1 MAWGL
6 KYFGEFNEPGGELVR
21 VEISSLDYSGPTKE
35 LDFAEDPVVIERPNR
50 ELFEPI
56 LSTICNLRIWSN
68 VNFEYEDLFLSAPRD
83 NMVVVKRENAVI
95 FRGYVEPGLYEEE
108 FIAPPYIISLK
119 ATDGLKSLENYKS
132 AYFGLFMKSNLYDI
146 MKRCLSEA
154 FDLPINIC
162 CSIFSRDHDSTAGK
176 TLFEQSL
183 IDHEGLVENKDG
195 VVAILSALEILTNI
209 LNGFGCRI
217 YQANDE
223 WFIERIR
230 DRARGANTF
239 VRVDTL
245 GVSSI
250 VTHLASAALGS
261 DSEGWY
267 SEPSLQVD
275 TGCASLTVKQEMAEP
290 LSLIRNNFSGGLTY
304 KVPDYADRVDRE
316 KWFYTNEYCHMEP
329 FSGLYGISRGI
340 SMHHTIVGKLQTLY
354 QIADCTAYGGDTVNI
369 KFKIAVSAAA
379 GLEKIKARFAVYINS
394 FNFINVDGEV
404 LRTGDVADHI
414 VVKELDYWKD
424 FNGDLTQA
432 AEVTLESKKLPAIA
446 GTPQTNTIKIIL
458 LPALEGVTGTIDYTH
473 IGDLEVSVN
482 TTKKPLNT
490 FSAKSSKGFW
500 KTADDVTLQIN
511 DAPESSLNFV
521 NNGVPV
527 VYDNYRN
534 VTNILVFEQTVDLGG
549 GTDTYKVFKPLTGWY
564 DSASELP
571 ADGKQLAELL
581 LQDRFCQVIDSRATI
596 GGDVITDKPLSPLY
610 LFSIDYRPG
619 LYMFLG
625 DKWDLLSGT
634 HSLTVTQVYDQIIPI
649 D

>member
-1 MAWGL
+1 MWGL
-6 KYFGEFNEPGGELVR
+6 KYWGEFNAAAGELIR
-21 VEISSLDYSGPTKE
+21 VEISSPDYAGDVKE
-35 LDFAEDPVVIERPNR
+35 LEFADDPVVIEQTTR

-68 VNFEYEDLFLSAPRD
+68 ENFEYEDLFLSAPRD
-83 NMVVVKRENAVI
+83 NMVVVKRGANVI

-108 FIAPPYIISLK
+108 FVAPPYIISLK
-119 ATDGLKSLENYKS
+119 ATDGLKSLENYRV
-132 AYFGLFMKSNLYDI
+132 AYLGLFMKSNLYDI
-146 MKRCLSEA
+146 LKRCLSEA

-162 CSIFSRDHDSTAGK
+162 CSIFSRDHDSSAGK

-183 IDHEGLVENKDG
+183 IDHEGLIENVDG
-195 VVAILSALEILTNI
+195 VVTILSALEILTNI

-223 WFIERIR
+223 WLIERIR

-250 VTHLASAALGS
+250 VTHSAEAALGS

-267 SEPSLQVD
+267 SEPSMQVD
-275 TGCASLTVKQEMAEP
+275 TGCASLTVKQEMSEP

-316 KWFYTNEYCHMEP
+316 KWLFTNEYCHMEP
-329 FSGLYGISRGI
+329 FSNLYGISRGI
-340 SMHHTIVGKLQTLY
+340 SMRHTIVGKLQTLY
-354 QIADCTAYGGDTVNI
+354 QIVDCTAYGGDTINI
-369 KFKIAVSAAA
+369 KFKIAITASA
-379 GLEKIKARFAVYINS
+379 GLEKIKARLALYINS
-394 FNFINVDGEV
+394 FNFVNVDGDV
-404 LRTGDVADHI
+404 LRTGDVVDHI
-414 VVKELDYWKD
+414 VIKDLELWKD
-424 FNGDLTQA
+424 FKGDLTQA
-432 AEVTLESKKLPAIA
+432 AEVTLESKELPPIA
-446 GTPQTNTIKIIL
+446 GTPQTNNIKL
-458 LPALEGVTGTIDYTH
+458 VLYPALEGATGVIDYTH
-473 IGDLEVSVN
+473 IGDLEVSVS

-500 KTADDVTLQIN
+500 KTAEDVSLKIN

-534 VTNILVFEQTVDLGG
+534 VSNILVFEKTVDLGG
-549 GTDTYKVFKPLTGWY
+549 GTDTYKAFKPLTGWY

-571 ADGKQLAELL
+571 VDGRQLAELL
-581 LQDRFCQVIDSRATI
+581 LQDRFCQVINSRATI
-596 GGDVITDKPLSPLY
+596 SGDVITDKPLSPLY

-619 LYMFLG
+619 RYMFLG
-625 DKWDLLSGT
+625 DKWNLHTGT
-634 HSLTVTQVYDQIIPI
+634 HSLIVTQVYDQLIPI
-649 D
+649 E